1 MDPVE
6 TQSNESILTDCM
18 TMSTQSQPPG
28 LTPKYLFCAEIENIQ
43 LLIPIL
49 KSICIKRMVVMAITD
64 HGLKISCEEE
74 NRSVQAIVFLS
85 KNLFFKYQMVNPSS
99 PQTLC
104 FKMSDFLTAISILF
118 PKTQQK
124 SSTSS
129 NHNFLKIKYENTERI
144 KLQVTN
150 DNHSVVAYIQ
160 TYNHSKL
167 IVYSMSFVNKII
179 MDASVL
185 VDFWR
190 CADTTSTK
198 LFMKIHENDPWFELS
213 TDSDRGRFSQRISAH
228 SAHIEHYECTVPME
242 ECYEMTS
249 MHFTLRPLILSSKV
263 SLRTDSNGLLNMQFM
278 IHLNNLD
285 QLDNSAK
292 LINSKSNL
300 KLPLNSATPV
310 LSMDSQKCFV
320 EFFIIPS
327 ID

>member
-1 MDPVE
+1 MNQIE
-6 TQSNESILTDCM
+6 TESTESIDCL

-28 LTPKYLFCAEIENIQ
+28 LTPKYIFSAEIENIQ
-43 LLIPIL
+43 LLIPIFR
-49 KSICIKRMVVMAITD
+49 SICIKRMVIMAITD

-74 NRSVQAIVFLS
+74 NRSVQAILFLA
-85 KNLFFKYQMVNPSS
+85 KNLFFKYQMINPSS
-99 PQTLC
+99 PETLC

-124 SSTSS
+124 TQTSG
-129 NHNFLKIKYENTERI
+129 NHNLLKIKYENMERI
-144 KLQVTN
+144 KLQVIN

-198 LFMKIHENDPWFELS
+198 LYLKIYESDPWFEMI

-228 SAHIEHYECTVPME
+228 SAHIEHFECTIPME
-242 ECYEMTS
+242 QCYEMTS
-249 MHFTLRPLILSSKV
+249 MHFTVRPLLLSSKV
-263 SLRTDSNGLLNMQFM
+263 SLKIDSKGLLNMQFM
-278 IHLNNLD
+278 IHLSNLD
-285 QLDNSAK
+285 QMNESLN
-292 LINSKSNL
+292 NSKKNL
-300 KLPLNSATPV
+300 KIPLNTATTV
-310 LSMDSQKCFV
+310 LSLDSQKCFV